1 MSATETT
8 TAPVTIREHVLGA
21 VAASAPHG
29 LSMSS
34 LTSTIQGSW
43 PEREVKDSIR
53 KMWQI
58 GELARRE
65 DGTFVK
71 GRRRIN
77 STESEAVLKSRTRMA
92 QAVTRV
98 AAGAADARPVAP
110 LRSWKVDPTLLQAK
124 CPKCQEPVY
133 QNLDG
138 TCPTCHAQAGP
149 DLRLGRHGR
158 VVKAQPASS
167 APAEHAEHPVAA

>member
-8 TAPVTIREHVLGA
+8 MAPVTIREHVLGA

-34 LTSTIQGSW
+34 LTSAVQGSW
-43 PEREVKDSIR
+43 PEREVQDSIR

-77 STESEAVLKSRTRMA
+77 STESEAVLNSRTRMA
-92 QAVTRV
+92 QAVSRV
-98 AAGAADARPVAP
+98 AAGAADVRPVAP
-110 LRSWKVDPTLLQAK
+110 LVSWKVDPVLLRAQ
-124 CPKCQEPVY
+124 CPKCQERVY

-138 TCPTCHAQAGP
+138 TCPTCHTQAGP
-149 DLRLGRHGR
+149 DLRLGRKGVALKVQPTVRAR
-158 VVKAQPASS
+158 VRAEQPA
-167 APAEHAEHPVAA
+167 AA